1 MKKMK
6 QLLLL
11 SMLSFFMAFGL
22 FGVKAYAGNTN
33 NLGAITIDMRS
44 GEYILDSAD
53 KDLPFGRSLN
63 ALVRAN
69 RINGKSGYT
78 YYDLDKN
85 GTYDI
90 HTDGIFKETEEDE
103 SGFISQELVGGKVE
117 ILDTCSVVGE
127 KTFTL
132 KSDEIN
138 FTSTYYGTITFIFPY
153 PDRGQG
159 TLNIDLRSA
168 STTINFEG
176 DAGTAFFVTFLD
188 LGEEAQFK
196 GDEDG
201 TLYLDGD
208 GTGDVKIEV
217 DGTKVTFTKL
227 SSCSV
232 KGTKEFKISEAAKKS
247 FINNNVPYYSSF
259 KFILPESVTPEPAP
273 TPTPVDPTPDPG
285 TPEAGDSKT
294 GTETTSKASESVA
307 PVVSANESASEKVD
321 NTLKKTKISSIK
333 AGKKSLTV
341 SWKKQAAGG
350 IKGYELQYSTDKNF
364 KTNVKSV
371 SINKTKTTSK
381 TIKKLKSKTK
391 YYVRI
396 RTYKKSGGEK
406 VYSNWSKSKN
416 VKVK

>member
-1 MKKMK
+1 M
-6 QLLLL
+6 
-11 SMLSFFMAFGL
+11 
-22 FGVKAYAGNTN
+22 
-33 NLGAITIDMRS
+33 
-44 GEYILDSAD
+44 
-53 KDLPFGRSLN
+53 
-63 ALVRAN
+63 
-69 RINGKSGYT
+69 
-78 YYDLDKN
+78 
-85 GTYDI
+85 
-90 HTDGIFKETEEDE
+90 
-103 SGFISQELVGGKVE
+103 
-117 ILDTCSVVGE
+117 
-127 KTFTL
+127 
-132 KSDEIN
+132 
-138 FTSTYYGTITFIFPY
+138 
-153 PDRGQG
+153 
-159 TLNIDLRSA
+159 
-168 STTINFEG
+168 
-176 DAGTAFFVTFLD
+176 TFLD

-208 GTGDVKIEV
+208 ETGDVKIEA

-227 SSCSV
+227 STCSV

-273 TPTPVDPTPDPG
+273 TPTPIDPTPDPG
-285 TPEAGDSKT
+285 TPEAGDSKS
-294 GTETTSKASESVA
+294 GTETTKASESVA
-307 PVVSANESASEKVD
+307 PVVSAKESASEKVD

-364 KTNVKSV
+364 KNNVKSV
-371 SINKTKTTSK
+371 NINKTKTTSK
-381 TIKKLKSKTK
+381 TIKKLKSKSK

-406 VYSNWSKSKN
+406 IYSNWSKSKN